1 MNTRNCYGEFEYEK
15 ANCKECR
22 WKKICDFYNERVKSK
37 TSWNEILNYLQRI
50 AESAK
55 GETAE
60 MIRQLMQEIED
71 SNEYLQTVLLP
82 D

>member
-1 MNTRNCYGEFEYEK
+1 MKEKMN
-15 ANCKECR
+15 
-22 WKKICDFYNERVKSK
+22 
-37 TSWNEILNYLQRI
+37 WNEILNYLQTI

-55 GETAE
+55 DETAE

-71 SNEYLQTVLLP
+71 SDEYLGTVLLP